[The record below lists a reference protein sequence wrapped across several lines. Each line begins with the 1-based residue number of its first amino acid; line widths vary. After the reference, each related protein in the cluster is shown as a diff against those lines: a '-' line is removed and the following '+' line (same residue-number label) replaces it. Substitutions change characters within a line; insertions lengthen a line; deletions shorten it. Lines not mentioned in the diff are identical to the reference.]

1 MDIKQIQLLL
11 GLAIGVTMLGMGLSL
26 KPKDFIHIIKSPK
39 SVITGLIA
47 QMIVLP
53 LFAYGII
60 RLFDLN
66 GGLAVGLMI
75 ISACPGGAV
84 SNMFTLLAKG
94 NLVLS
99 VTLTAVTTVVTIFTL
114 PFIIDFSVETFLQKG
129 NTDNIVDKW
138 EFIKVLLA
146 LIAVP
151 VSLGMII
158 NRLYPNFA
166 DKSQKVVK
174 ILSVVMLT
182 AIVSG
187 AVISNREK
195 LIVALP
201 LVGAAA
207 ILLNVSTMLN
217 SFIISKLVKLSNRSA
232 TTITIE
238 GGIQNGTLALTLSTI
253 GILGQYEEI
262 LLPSA
267 LYSVWM
273 FFSGGIFS
281 YIMSKRNL

>member
-1 MDIKQIQLLL
+1 MDINQIQLLL

-26 KPKDFIHIIKSPK
+26 ELKDFVHIVKSPK
-39 SVITGLIA
+39 SVITGLVA
-47 QMIVLP
+47 QMVVIP
-53 LFAYGII
+53 LFAYLII
-60 RLFDLN
+60 QIFDID
-66 GGLAVGLMI
+66 GALAVGLMI

-99 VTLTAVTTVVTIFTL
+99 VTLTAVTTILTIFTL
-114 PFIIDFSVETFLQKG
+114 PFIIDFSVNSFLQG
-129 NTDNIVDKW
+129 GEANNIVDKW

-151 VSLGMII
+151 VTIGMII
-158 NRLYPNFA
+158 KKFKPNFA
-166 DKSQKVVK
+166 DKSQKAVK
-174 ILSVVMLT
+174 ILSIVMLT
-182 AIVSG
+182 VIVTG
-187 AVISNREK
+187 AVISNKEK
-195 LIVALP
+195 LLVALP

-207 ILLNVSTMLN
+207 ILLNISTMVN
-217 SFIISKLVKLSNRSA
+217 SFVISKLVKLGTRSI